1 MVEHGDDNLL
11 AFQTAMFQFS
21 LFLFALRREKKR
33 ENSNY
38 KLHVAFGYTIFIP
51 I

>member
-1 MVEHGDDNLL
+1 MIEHGNDNLL
-11 AFQTAMFQFS
+11 ALQTTMFQFS
-21 LFLFALRREKKR
+21 LFLFALRREKR